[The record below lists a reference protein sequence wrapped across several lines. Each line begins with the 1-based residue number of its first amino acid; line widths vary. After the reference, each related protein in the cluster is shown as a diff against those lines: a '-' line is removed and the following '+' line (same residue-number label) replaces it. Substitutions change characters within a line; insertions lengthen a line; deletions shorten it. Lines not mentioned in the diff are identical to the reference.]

1 MKKRNLIVK
10 TLIIAGAIFII
21 GCTGKYNQ
29 VDIGNKFFTR
39 IIMKKSMI
47 INEEI

>member
-29 VDIGNKFFTR
+29 VDIGNKFFQ
-39 IIMKKSMI
+39 SMI
-47 INEEI
+47 KMKMVT